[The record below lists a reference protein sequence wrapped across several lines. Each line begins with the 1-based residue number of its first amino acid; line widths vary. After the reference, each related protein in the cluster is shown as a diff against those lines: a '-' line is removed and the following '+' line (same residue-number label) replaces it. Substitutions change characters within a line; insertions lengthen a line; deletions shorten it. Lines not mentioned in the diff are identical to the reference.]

1 MSHWRKEDHP
11 GRVKISPEIKS
22 NTLTEPSDKPLED
35 LQRMRGP
42 WECEACSEMFTDSQT
57 LLSHIRREHSGCHV
71 SKLFVRH
78 VESRRKY
85 PLAMLFRHVLTCGVS
100 DCPVFAARNCS
111 LDNALLDMKHHWE
124 SCHHSLGMQNFS
136 CAEVSWHDDYQEK
149 ESFIKLIPLKKREK
163 VKTTTSRRKRVRGSN
178 PPKKKGPNFSEDEYE
193 KGTQLLFLSWR
204 AYKFVRKTYPSLRI
218 PAPSSIRGRIQH
230 FSCHWGLSDELFC
243 LLNQKMSA
251 MKEGDKNVNLSF
263 DEMDILPR
271 TVYSERHK
279 ERLPRAKKAM
289 CAMIRGLGKGF
300 KELIYYDFDKPMTAD
315 LLRQLIVM
323 VEGSGARV
331 RSICMDMGNPKLQSA
346 LKVHMLNMKF
356 PHPTR
361 PGEFIAII
369 PDVPHGLKNLRT
381 NLFQHGVEF
390 EYEGKIYFFE
400 KKHFEDLFEADAA
413 LGELRMCPKIK

>member
-57 LLSHIRREHSGCHV
+57 LLSHVRREHSGCHV

-100 DCPVFAARNCS
+100 DCPVFAARDCA

-204 AYKFVRKTYPSLRI
+204 AYKFVRTTYPSLRI

-230 FSCHWGLSDELFC
+230 FSCRWGLSDELFS
-243 LLNQKMSA
+243 LLKLKMSA
-251 MKEGDKNVNLSF
+251 MNEGDRNINLSF

-279 ERLPRAKKAM
+279 ERLPRAKKVM

-300 KELIYYDFDKPMTAD
+300 KELIYYDFDQPMTAD

-331 RSICMDMGNPKLQSA
+331 RSICMDMGNQKLQSA
-346 LKVHMLNMKF
+346 LKVHELNMKF
-356 PHPTR
+356 PHPSR

-390 EYEGKIYFFE
+390 EYEGKTYFFE
-400 KKHFEDLFEADAA
+400 KKHFEELFEADQ

>member
-1 MSHWRKEDHP
+1 MSHWVKEDHP

-35 LQRMRGP
+35 LLRMRGP
-42 WECEACSEMFTDSQT
+42 WECEACSEMFPDSQT
-57 LLSHIRREHSGCHV
+57 LLSHVRREHSGCHV
-71 SKLFVRH
+71 SNLFVRH

-111 LDNALLDMKHHWE
+111 LDNTLLDMKHHWE
-124 SCHHSLGMQNFS
+124 SCHPSLGMQNFS

-149 ESFIKLIPLKKREK
+149 ESFIKLIPLKRREK

-178 PPKKKGPNFSEDEYE
+178 PPKKKGPNFSEEEYE

-204 AYKFVRKTYPSLRI
+204 AYKFVRTTYPSLRI

-230 FSCHWGLSDELFC
+230 FSCHWGLSDELFS
-243 LLNQKMSA
+243 LLKLKMSA
-251 MKEGDKNVNLSF
+251 MKEGDRNINLSF

-300 KELIYYDFDKPMTAD
+300 KELIYYDFDKPMTVE

-331 RSICMDMGNPKLQSA
+331 RSICMDMGNQKLQSA
-346 LKVHMLNMKF
+346 LKVHELNMKF
-356 PHPTR
+356 PHPSR

-390 EYEGKIYFFE
+390 EYEGKTYSFE
-400 KKHFEDLFEADAA
+400 KKHFEELFEADQ

>member
-57 LLSHIRREHSGCHV
+57 LLSHVRREHSGCHV

-85 PLAMLFRHVLTCGVS
+85 PLAMLFRHVITCGVS
-100 DCPVFAARNCS
+100 DCHVFAARNCS

-124 SCHHSLGMQNFS
+124 SCHQSLGMQNFS

-204 AYKFVRKTYPSLRI
+204 AYKFVRTTYPSLRI

-230 FSCHWGLSDELFC
+230 FSCHWGLSDELFS
-243 LLNQKMSA
+243 LLKLKMSV
-251 MKEGDKNVNLSF
+251 MKEGDRNINLSF

-300 KELIYYDFDKPMTAD
+300 KELIYYDFDKPMTVE

-331 RSICMDMGNPKLQSA
+331 RSICMDMGNQKLQSA
-346 LKVHMLNMKF
+346 LKVHELNMKF
-356 PHPTR
+356 PHPSR

-390 EYEGKIYFFE
+390 EYEGKTYSFE
-400 KKHFEDLFEADAA
+400 KKHFEELFEADQ

>member
-204 AYKFVRKTYPSLRI
+204 AYKFVRTTYPSLRI

-230 FSCHWGLSDELFC
+230 FSCRWGLSDELFS
-243 LLNQKMSA
+243 LLKLKMSA
-251 MKEGDKNVNLSF
+251 MNEGDRNVNLSF

-300 KELIYYDFDKPMTAD
+300 KELIYYDFDQPMTAD

-331 RSICMDMGNPKLQSA
+331 RSICMDMGNQKLQSA
-346 LKVHMLNMKF
+346 LKVHELNMKF
-356 PHPTR
+356 PHPSR

-381 NLFQHGVEF
+381 NLFQHGVKF
-390 EYEGKIYFFE
+390 QYEGKIYSFE
-400 KKHFEDLFEADAA
+400 KKHFEELFEADQ